1 MPLNKGILQHARD
14 NFFLNEFETARQKL
28 GRFEKR
34 ASRSTRWSDKNISN
48 GRCSN
53 FLPRRKV
60 EVFQK
65 PKNRRRALDASS
77 LGGRPRL
84 GSLPRLPCQAWR
96 VGTCFG
102 LCPLVWIS
110 RSSCGPTNIPLD
122 TKTAKGEGLRGS
134 ALRSSKATLV
144 HGHLRY
150 FVHSM
155 HIAASEVQGSCRRLS
170 RLFRPTCGLRA
181 SMNWAWVIICYSKAC
196 QEDPA

>member
-1 MPLNKGILQHARD
+1 MCAAPHAVFSSPNSSSTPQSQLAKPRVLVWGPLLGSEAR
-14 NFFLNEFETARQKL
+14 
-28 GRFEKR
+28 
-34 ASRSTRWSDKNISN
+34 
-48 GRCSN
+48 
-53 FLPRRKV
+53 P
-60 EVFQK
+60 
-65 PKNRRRALDASS
+65 PLDASS

-102 LCPLVWIS
+102 LCPLVWVS

-122 TKTAKGEGLRGS
+122 TKTAKGEGLPAS

-155 HIAASEVQGSCRRLS
+155 HIADSEVQGSCRRLS
-170 RLFRPTCGLRA
+170 RLVRPTCGLRA

>member
-1 MPLNKGILQHARD
+1 MAHGRPGGFKQPLGVRRGAPLTDAGQAQRRKRGAEPLTRSRGA
-14 NFFLNEFETARQKL
+14 ARQ
-28 GRFEKR
+28 
-34 ASRSTRWSDKNISN
+34 
-48 GRCSN
+48 
-53 FLPRRKV
+53 
-60 EVFQK
+60 
-65 PKNRRRALDASS
+65 
-77 LGGRPRL
+77 
-84 GSLPRLPCQAWR
+84 WR
-96 VGTCFG
+96 TCFG
-102 LCPLVWIS
+102 IRSLLLVS
-110 RSSCGPTNIPLD
+110 RSNCGPTNIPLD

-155 HIAASEVQGSCRRLS
+155 HIADSEVQGSCRRLS

>member
-1 MPLNKGILQHARD
+1 MAPIPPLYP
-14 NFFLNEFETARQKL
+14 
-28 GRFEKR
+28 RFGFVD
-34 ASRSTRWSDKNISN
+34 AISRKEP
-48 GRCSN
+48 
-53 FLPRRKV
+53 LPRRKV
-60 EVFQK
+60 GVFQK
-65 PKNRRRALDASS
+65 PKNRRHALDASS

-84 GSLPRLPCQAWR
+84 GNLPRLPCQTWR

-102 LCPLVWIS
+102 LRSLLSVS
-110 RSSCGPTNIPLD
+110 RSNCGPTNIPLD

>member
-1 MPLNKGILQHARD
+1 MAIEPELVRPPLINSRPLSRK
-14 NFFLNEFETARQKL
+14 FSL
-28 GRFEKR
+28 GRLEL
-34 ASRSTRWSDKNISN
+34 ALTPP
-48 GRCSN
+48 GRCQEYFS
-53 FLPRRKV
+53 
-60 EVFQK
+60 
-65 PKNRRRALDASS
+65 
-77 LGGRPRL
+77 
-84 GSLPRLPCQAWR
+84 

-102 LCPLVWIS
+102 LRSLLSVS
-110 RSSCGPTNIPLD
+110 RSNCGPTNIPLD

-196 QEDPA
+196 QEGPA